1 MKTRSMGAAGIAAA
15 FAASLAASFVVPG
28 AIAGGE
34 ASGGGRADQ
43 LPERLRPAYES
54 IRPMDP
60 YEYCREI
67 ASPRY
72 EGRLTGHEGYTKAA
86 RWAAGVFETWNLEPI
101 DRKQGYLQAYPSPHT
116 IVDEAELALL
126 LGEPGAGG
134 RERALALGSEFLPL
148 LHTASGDHTAPI
160 VFVGWGISA
169 PELGYDDYAG
179 VDARGKFVLCFR
191 GTPDRENKAFTEHDH
206 HRRRMET
213 AHGKGAVGVIYIYP
227 EVNAHPNGDWIDGF
241 VGAMISDAVADTM
254 LAGAGPTVAALRGS
268 LAGEKRPR
276 SFDLPARARYRVAS
290 RHVPEAD
297 GYNVVGW
304 IEGSDPK
311 LRREC
316 VVVGGHFDHCGR
328 HAGLLFPGA
337 NDNASGSAVVM
348 EIAEAFS
355 HLADRPKRSVV
366 FVLFGGEEQGLI
378 GSTWFAEHLPPQFAR
393 VDAMFNFDM
402 NGEGDGT
409 NYGCTVEPPEFL
421 ETIRDADRHVGT
433 LRRQWPIREV
443 GVRSSDYAPFFQKGA
458 ACAAFFSNGPHLHY
472 HETGDTIYRI
482 NPDMLADVARI
493 GFLSAHAWADR

>member
-1 MKTRSMGAAGIAAA
+1 MTRRSIAAA
-15 FAASLAASFVVPG
+15 ALAAAVSASG
-28 AIAGGE
+28 AIPG
-34 ASGGGRADQ
+34 SSDGRAEE

-60 YEYCREI
+60 YEICRTLS
-67 ASPRY
+67 SPRFH
-72 EGRLTGHEGYTKAA
+72 GRLTGHEGYTEAA
-86 RWAAGVFETWNLEPI
+86 KWAAGCFERWGLATVDPES
-101 DRKQGYLQAYPSPHT
+101 GYLQPYPSPYT
-116 IVDEAELALL
+116 IVDEAELALV
-126 LGEPGAGG
+126 LGAPGAPP

-148 LHTASGDHTAPI
+148 LYTASGDLAAPL
-160 VFVGWGISA
+160 VFAGWGISA
-169 PELGYDDYAG
+169 PELGYDDYAAI
-179 VDARGKFVLCFR
+179 DARGKLVLCFR
-191 GTPDRENKAFTEHDH
+191 GTPDRENKAFTEYDH
-206 HRRRMET
+206 HRRRT
-213 AHGKGAVGVIYIYP
+213 ATAREKGAVGLVYVYP
-227 EVNAHPNGDWIDGF
+227 EVNAHPNGDWLDGF
-241 VGAMISDAVADTM
+241 VGAMIDDSAADTL
-254 LAGAGPTVAALRGS
+254 LAGEGHTSASLRSAL
-268 LAGEKRPR
+268 AEEKRPR
-276 SFDLPARARYRVAS
+276 SFHLSSSARYRVSS
-290 RHVPEAD
+290 RHVPDGE

-304 IEGSDPK
+304 IEGSDPA

-316 VVVGGHFDHCGR
+316 IVVGGHFDHCGR

-355 HLADRPKRSVV
+355 RLAERPKRSVV

-409 NYGCTVEPPEFL
+409 NYGCTVEPPGFL
-421 ETIRDADRHVGT
+421 ETIKNADRFVGT

-443 GVRSSDYAPFFQKGA
+443 GVRSSDYAPFFQNGA

-482 NPDMLADVARI
+482 NPDILADVARI
-493 GFLSAHAWADR
+493 GFLAAHAWADR